1 MKVTS
6 GPETLCVVKEGYVGI
21 CVVVDYF
28 SKWIEAKP
36 IYNKSAEEVSRF
48 LYELICRHGCA
59 SIQINDQGRGFCNKV
74 SENLLNLTGTC
85 QRITSAHHPQANG
98 LVERANRTIQGS
110 MLKVLNGE
118 QEKWPH
124 SLDGILFA
132 FQTTRHKS
140 TGVTPFQVM
149 YAREPVLPLH
159 CINIDQSLI
168 HDVPVDL
175 DIEEGILEQAD
186 LLENLKGIKNIQ
198 SIIHDEV
205 EKNIKK
211 SQLR

>member
-1 MKVTS
+1 
-6 GPETLCVVKEGYVGI
+6 
-21 CVVVDYF
+21 
-28 SKWIEAKP
+28 
-36 IYNKSAEEVSRF
+36 
-48 LYELICRHGCA
+48 
-59 SIQINDQGRGFCNKV
+59 
-74 SENLLNLTGTC
+74 
-85 QRITSAHHPQANG
+85 
-98 LVERANRTIQGS
+98 

-118 QEKWPH
+118 QEKLPH

-132 FQTTRHKS
+132 FRTTRHKS

-159 CINIDQSLI
+159 CINIDQILI
-168 HDVPVDL
+168 HDVPADL
-175 DIEEGILEQAD
+175 DIKEGNLEQAD

-211 SQLR
+211 SQLRQKKNYEKRHKNQIQFNISDNVFVYNLRRADRKGDKKKSVWDGPYEVIETFIDKELYQLKQKNGETFIPSIMVQT